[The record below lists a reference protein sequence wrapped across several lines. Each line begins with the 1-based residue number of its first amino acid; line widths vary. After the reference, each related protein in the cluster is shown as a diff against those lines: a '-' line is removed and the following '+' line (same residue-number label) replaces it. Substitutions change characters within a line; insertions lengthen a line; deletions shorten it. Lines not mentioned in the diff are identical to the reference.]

1 MFEVFVV
8 TVAVIVVVVTVVAVT
23 VSMLMTMVMVM
34 VVVMVMMM
42 VMVVTFNGQLKSGGL
57 SLAKAATDQD
67 HLGPCPDHHH
77 VVDPEYL
84 SHVLVL

>member
-1 MFEVFVV
+1 
-8 TVAVIVVVVTVVAVT
+8 
-23 VSMLMTMVMVM
+23 
-34 VVVMVMMM
+34 M

-67 HLGPCPDHHH
+67 HHDPRPAHHH

-84 SHVLVL
+84 SLVVVV

>member
-1 MFEVFVV
+1 MMAIMVMMVMMV
-8 TVAVIVVVVTVVAVT
+8 
-23 VSMLMTMVMVM
+23 MMMVMVM
-34 VVVMVMMM
+34 VMVMMVAMM

-84 SHVLVL
+84 SHVLVV

>member
-1 MFEVFVV
+1 M
-8 TVAVIVVVVTVVAVT
+8 
-23 VSMLMTMVMVM
+23 SMMTMMAIMMMMMMMVMVTIMMMILMM
-34 VVVMVMMM
+34 VAMM
-42 VMVVTFNGQLKSGGL
+42 VMVVTFNGQLKLGGL

-84 SHVLVL
+84 RHVVVV